1 MPEIFPR
8 HTMVKP
14 SPRAWSALMAQ
25 RPDLANEPLVA
36 GWVDAGYP
44 LVVRRSLCSDDAQKV
59 ALGLPLPLA
68 QGKRRIAVTLDPDDI
83 LRADPPPLLSAAV
96 LSAPACWHP
105 CIAQLI
111 RLDATTRVFGSL
123 AWQCLTAL
131 PYLSAASDL
140 DLLWYLPPGGDVE
153 SLLEGITAI
162 DKTALMRI
170 DGEVHNAAGA
180 VQWRELRG
188 AGAGS
193 SIIVKGL
200 RDVRVVCRAD
210 ILAGGMR

>member
-44 LVVRRSLCSDDAQKV
+44 LVVRRPLCSDDARKV

-162 DKTALMRI
+162 DETALMRI
-170 DGEVHNAAGA
+170 DGEIHNAAGA

-210 ILAGGMR
+210 ILAGGIR

>member
-44 LVVRRSLCSDDAQKV
+44 LVVRRPLCSDDARKV

-68 QGKRRIAVTLDPDDI
+68 QDKRRIAVTLDPDDI

-96 LSAPACWHP
+96 LSAPACWHS

-162 DKTALMRI
+162 DETALMRI
-170 DGEVHNAAGA
+170 DGEIHNAAGA

-210 ILAGGMR
+210 ILAGGTR

>member
-44 LVVRRSLCSDDAQKV
+44 LVVRRPLCSDDARKV

-83 LRADPPPLLSAAV
+83 LRADPPPFLSAAV

-162 DKTALMRI
+162 DETALMRI
-170 DGEVHNAAGA
+170 DGEIHNAAGA